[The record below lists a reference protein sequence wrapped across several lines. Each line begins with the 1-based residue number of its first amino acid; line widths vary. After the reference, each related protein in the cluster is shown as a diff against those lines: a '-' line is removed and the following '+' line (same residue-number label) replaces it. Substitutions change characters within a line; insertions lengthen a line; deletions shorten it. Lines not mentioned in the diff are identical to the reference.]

1 MKLVSMTDYVLS
13 QEKKGLQNTDRHLR
27 FESILRYA
35 KFLSQPLTLGM
46 FVPCD
51 LDGNVIKLSEEHKK
65 EPNNWSPCEIEW
77 YKKAKERVLFANV
90 SYSFDEIYR
99 VFEIEHGDVCI
110 YYDVENDQFISDSVS
125 SDVVLIEVE
134 CLSDMIKKSN
144 KDIRLTES
152 AIKQL

>member
-27 FESILRYA
+27 FESIFRYA
-35 KFLSQPLTLGM
+35 KFLNQPLALGM

-51 LDGNVIKLSEEHKK
+51 SDVYILKKPPYDLDLSLYEQYSE
-65 EPNNWSPCEIEW
+65 
-77 YKKAKERVLFANV
+77 AKERVLFINV

-99 VFEIEHGDVCI
+99 VFEIECGDVCI
-110 YYDVENDQFISDSVS
+110 YYDVENDQFISDSAS
-125 SDVVLIEVE
+125 SDVLLIEIE

-144 KDIRLTES
+144 KDIWLTES